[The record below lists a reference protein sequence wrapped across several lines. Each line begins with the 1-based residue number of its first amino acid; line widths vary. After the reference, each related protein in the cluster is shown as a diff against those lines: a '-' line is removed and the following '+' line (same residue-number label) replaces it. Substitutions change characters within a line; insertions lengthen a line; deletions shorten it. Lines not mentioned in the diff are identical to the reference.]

1 MKLVEE
7 CIKVSGV
14 KSGIVLDPFMGTGT
28 TAIAALNQD
37 CKYIGFDV
45 DNDYIA
51 FANRRISGVLPI

>member
-1 MKLVEE
+1 M
-7 CIKVSGV
+7 

-45 DNDYIA
+45 DSDYIA
-51 FANRRISGVLPI
+51 FANRRINADD